1 MSCIDNDLKFHG
13 TEKGDKRITV
23 SSRRAYVNTPSQIV
37 KKLREI
43 LPNCNSY
50 GKIQID
56 NLVGE
61 LLGYT
66 VAERKRLRFAKRAMN
81 GGRSANEKLRGQGS
95 LL

>member
-1 MSCIDNDLKFHG
+1 MSCDIDSDSFHVK
-13 TEKGDKRITV
+13 KGGRRKTV

-81 GGRSANEKLRGQGS
+81 VGRSANEKLRGQGS